1 MSTEASTLE
10 CGNRRATPLESRH
23 LWPKPPANNRADV
36 NAIAILALVIFAA
49 YFGTLWDGRFF
60 DDHWHHQTLQRAD
73 WTWNDLIESATFDLP
88 GELATLWWQERPLQ
102 WRYARPIAMAFMKL
116 EHTLT
121 GGDPFWIHAIA
132 LAWHLATASI
142 VYFLGVWAVRHRGWA
157 FFAALLFALHPHAVF
172 ALGWTAARNA
182 LVSGLFFVA
191 ALHVYGL
198 ASFVGRSLDDRY
210 CRKRTFFAWLLW
222 LLALFSRETAVIF
235 PLLLP
240 VLDFLMGRWP
250 LVRQRLVVYGFFA
263 GTLAM
268 YLYWR
273 LAIFPTSAP
282 PDIYFTAPT
291 GPAYALWAAGK
302 LLHMLFS
309 QTVFT
314 PMFLGLVTYGQSGGA
329 WIEYAVMAGVLL
341 TLTIVYFAA
350 TRNEPLRAFWS
361 IWLVAAF
368 VPVIPVFVMPH
379 FAYLAAPAFGLAVAS
394 MLRGLPKIP
403 RNALAAFVVAASL
416 WTIAIYRICWRGIV
430 RSEQLVAAQIQATT
444 PIAELPP
451 RGFARPRVYFL
462 NLPVSAIYTAVALR
476 DAWPSDEIEGYVLT
490 FADHPLQMQ
499 SPSAIEVLNDH
510 EFEIEIKD
518 GAYFAGM
525 SGRMLIDGMRT
536 SGPLREGQAIDAGPF
551 LARVIFADAT
561 GIRRLRFTF
570 HDPLNAPH
578 TYFYLSTP
586 EQPAARIRFQNG
598 HHRVDMGDQ
607 WPGKCI
613 RWILERESHFSL
625 LRFASRIVQ
634 SDLFLTGKRNGD

>member
-1 MSTEASTLE
+1 MNSDNPKPERGN
-10 CGNRRATPLESRH
+10 CGATPLESRH
-23 LWPKPPANNRADV
+23 LWPTPLKDTRADIF
-36 NAIAILALVIFAA
+36 AIAALAIVIFAV
-49 YFGTLWDGRFF
+49 FVGTLWDGRFF
-60 DDHWHHQTLQRAD
+60 DDHWHHETIRRAD

-116 EHTLT
+116 EHALT
-121 GGDPFWIHAIA
+121 GGDPFWIHAFA
-132 LAWHLATASI
+132 LAWHAATAAL
-142 VYFLGVWAVRHRGWA
+142 VYFLGAWALRHRGWA

-172 ALGWTAARNA
+172 TLGWTAARNA

-191 ALHVYGL
+191 AMHVYGL

-222 LLALFSRETAVIF
+222 LLALFSRETAVIL

-240 VLDFLMGRWP
+240 VLDFLIGRWS
-250 LVRQRLVVYGFFA
+250 LVRQRLVVHGFFA
-263 GTLAM
+263 TTLAT

-282 PDIYFTAPT
+282 PDIYFTTPS

-302 LLHMLFS
+302 LLHLLFAH
-309 QTVFT
+309 TVFT
-314 PMFLGLVTYGQSGGA
+314 PMFLGLATYGQNGGA

-341 TLTIVYFAA
+341 TLTIFYVIA
-350 TRNEPLRAFWS
+350 TRREPLRAFWS

-379 FAYLAAPAFGLAVAS
+379 FAYLAAPAFAFAVAS
-394 MLRGLPKIP
+394 MLRGFSKAP
-403 RNALAAFVVAASL
+403 RNVAAAFVVAASL

-444 PIAELPP
+444 PLADLPA

-476 DAWPSDEIEGYVLT
+476 DLWPTDEIEGYVLT

-510 EFEIEIKD
+510 EFEIEIKE
-518 GAYFAGM
+518 GAYFSGM
-525 SGRMLIDGMRT
+525 SGCMLIDGMRT

-551 LARVIFADAT
+551 LARVIFADET

-570 HDPLNAPH
+570 QDSLNAPH
-578 TYFYLSTP
+578 TFFYLSTP
-586 EQPAARIRFQNG
+586 EQPAARIRFSANSM
-598 HHRVDMGDQ
+598 RIETGDD
-607 WPGKCI
+607 WPGDYA
-613 RWILERESHFSL
+613 RWILDRTHFFQVLQNVS
-625 LRFASRIVQ
+625 RFVR
-634 SDLFLTGKRNGD
+634 SDLFMTGE